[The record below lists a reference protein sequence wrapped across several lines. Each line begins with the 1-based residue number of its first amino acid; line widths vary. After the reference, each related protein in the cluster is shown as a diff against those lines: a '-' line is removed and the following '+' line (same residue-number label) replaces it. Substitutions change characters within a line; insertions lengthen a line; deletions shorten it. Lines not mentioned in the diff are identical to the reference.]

1 MIRSEKGMALVLTL
15 MILVIITALVVEFC
29 YDVYTTTSSLYNWKD
44 SQNLSSIARSG
55 ITLSVKTIN
64 DAENLYSYTYPGRV
78 DMPVDNIVD
87 GFSGTLTITIE
98 DENSRLNLNS
108 LIYPNGT
115 LNPDAYFAFRRLLKY
130 LSIDEEI
137 ADWVADWIDKD
148 SEPRVNGSEEGAKN
162 APLDS
167 TDELLLIKKITPQ
180 IFEILSPYVTVYGVN
195 NGQAHLI
202 NINTASKPVI
212 MSLDD
217 RITEDLARRI
227 VQYRELEP
235 FRQISDLMK
244 VAGFEGSLGQS
255 LMNRIIVKASNFHIH
270 SVAEQDK
277 IKRIIECV
285 IAISGNSQ
293 IIRFWKET

>member
-1 MIRSEKGMALVLTL
+1 MAENREKPVIRSEKGMVLVLTL

-44 SQNLSSIARSG
+44 AQNLSSIARSG

-64 DAENLYSYTYPGRV
+64 DAQNVYSYTYPGKV
-78 DMPVDNIVD
+78 EIPVNNIVD
-87 GFSGTLTITIE
+87 GFNGTLTITIE

-115 LNPDAYFAFRRLLKY
+115 LNSDAYFAFRRLLKY
-130 LSIDEEI
+130 LSVDEEI
-137 ADWVADWIDKD
+137 ADWVDKD

-180 IFEILSPYVTVYGVN
+180 IFEIISPYVTVYGVN

-202 NINTASKPVI
+202 NINTASIPVI

-217 RITEDLARRI
+217 RITEDLARRV

-235 FRQISDLMK
+235 FKQISDLMK

-270 SVAEQDK
+270 SIAEQDK
-277 IKRIIECV
+277 IKRIIEC
-285 IAISGNSQ
+285 IIS
-293 IIRFWKET
+293 I